1 LSGIVEANHEN
12 RKKDV
17 DVSRITYGVF
27 RISSTPVEGHTYY
40 VIRDTKYGVVRKE
53 GLNIHW
59 IRRPKEVRFLLFL
72 PSFSMKKKFTKLSPD
87 LKKLIVPETPGI
99 TGNHAI
105 SADVKGSRKPVSTFA
120 ERTLRHTNG
129 GATLQAALWLKQ
141 HLENGGKL
149 VVTLAGALSS
159 FQIGITLA
167 ELIRKGKVHLVSATA
182 ANHEEAYYRYVAHSH
197 YAYIPRYTEL
207 TPEQEAELRDAGL
220 RRITDTFLPED
231 ESVRIME
238 PHLLKMWKKAE
249 KKEERSFPHEYF
261 RRLFA
266 ENLIKPDPKANPSD
280 CWTYAAYEKDI
291 PIVIPGFED
300 STMGNI
306 FASYTYDGKYRKDK
320 GLVISPDVMKSGL
333 EYFTSLYDWYMET
346 AKDAPVAFLQLG
358 GGIAADFVICAV
370 PSLKHDLHV
379 PKVRDW
385 AGFIE
390 IGSSPMSYGS
400 YSGAGGK
407 EKITWDKLSTKSYYQ
422 IIQSDVTVAFPW
434 IAAVLL
440 DL

>member
-1 LSGIVEANHEN
+1 
-12 RKKDV
+12 
-17 DVSRITYGVF
+17 
-27 RISSTPVEGHTYY
+27 
-40 VIRDTKYGVVRKE
+40 
-53 GLNIHW
+53 
-59 IRRPKEVRFLLFL
+59 
-72 PSFSMKKKFTKLSPD
+72 M
-87 LKKLIVPETPGI
+87 
-99 TGNHAI
+99 
-105 SADVKGSRKPVSTFA
+105 KGSKTPISTFG
-120 ERTLRHTNG
+120 ELTLKHCNG
-129 GATLQAALWLKQ
+129 GSTMQAALWLKD
-141 HLENGGKL
+141 HLKNGGKL
-149 VVTLAGALSS
+149 VVTIAGALSS
-159 FQIGITLA
+159 FQVGVTLA

-182 ANHEEAYYRYVAHSH
+182 ANHEESYYRYVAHSH

-238 PHLLKMWKKAE
+238 PHLLQMWKEAQKQG
-249 KKEERSFPHEYF
+249 ERYFPHEYF

-266 ENLIKPDPKANPSD
+266 EGLIKPDPKANPAD
-280 CWTYAAYEKDI
+280 CWAYAAYEKNI

-306 FASYTYDGKYRKDK
+306 FASYTYSGKHRKDQSVVLDPTIMK
-320 GLVISPDVMKSGL
+320 GGL
-333 EYFTSLYDWYMET
+333 EYFTWLYDWYMEES
-346 AKDAPVAFLQLG
+346 KDSPIAFLQLG
-358 GGIAADFVICAV
+358 GGIAADFPICVV
-370 PSLKHDLHV
+370 PSLKHDLQLHG
-379 PKVRDW
+379 KIRDW

-407 EKITWDKLSTKSYYQ
+407 EKITWDKLATTSYYQ